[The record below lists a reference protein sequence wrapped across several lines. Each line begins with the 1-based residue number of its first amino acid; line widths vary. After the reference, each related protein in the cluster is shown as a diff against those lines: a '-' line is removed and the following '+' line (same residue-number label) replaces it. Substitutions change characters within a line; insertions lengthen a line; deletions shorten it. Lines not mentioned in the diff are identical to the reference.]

1 MKKQFL
7 KVFMFGLVLTG
18 CETTKPTIGF
28 WEHYNNCSMAK
39 NTIKD
44 ISNCGKESRL
54 NYIKEV
60 DPDGKK
66 GMRGQRGDAYMLWVD
81 LLAKQVDDKEITDTA
96 AKMKLLEMNNALASR
111 QAQIE
116 MQALQND
123 IAILNSIQNSM
134 PKTYNCTTSSFG
146 TTTCT
151 GN

>member
-1 MKKQFL
+1 MKKL
-7 KVFMFGLVLTG
+7 LAIVVLGLILTG

-28 WEHYNNCSMAK
+28 WEHYNKCSIQESSMK
-39 NTIKD
+39 N
-44 ISNCGKESRL
+44 ISKCGRESRL
-54 NYIKEV
+54 NYIQQI

-66 GMRGQRGDAYMLWVD
+66 EMRGQRGDAYMVWVD
-81 LLAKQVDDKEITDTA
+81 LLAKQVEEKEITETA

-111 QAQIE
+111 QAQLE
-116 MQALQND
+116 MQSLQND
-123 IAILNSIQNSM
+123 IAILNSIQNNM